1 MEKQTIP
8 RTGYPRMGRL
18 GLNNQR
24 LHSAIGYIPPAEA
37 KKNYYNQRASN
48 DKLAA

>member
-1 MEKQTIP
+1 
-8 RTGYPRMGRL
+8 MGRL

-37 KKNYYNQRASN
+37 EKNYYNQRPKTEKKAV
-48 DKLAA
+48 LL